1 MIKSQ
6 QGYDVT
12 TTVGMRDLVRNS
24 KILQDY
30 DYVDI
35 EDKKTHEYKGLL
47 ISPQYAD
54 EFRKL
59 LEQKILD
66 KKQKELDEIMQ
77 FSGIADGDTENMTAK
92 EIRAAHATKFSNE

>member
-1 MIKSQ
+1 M
-6 QGYDVT
+6 T

-24 KILQDY
+24 NILQDY

-47 ISPQYAD
+47 ISPRYAD
-54 EFRKL
+54 EIRKL
-59 LEQKILD
+59 LEQKILNE
-66 KKQKELDEIMQ
+66 KQKEIDEIMQ

-92 EIRAAHATKFSNE
+92 EMRAAHAAKFGNA

>member
-1 MIKSQ
+1 M
-6 QGYDVT
+6 T

-24 KILQDY
+24 NILQDY

-47 ISPQYAD
+47 IAPRYAD
-54 EFRKL
+54 EVKKL

-66 KKQKELDEIMQ
+66 EKQKELDEIMK
-77 FSGIADGDTENMTAK
+77 FSGIADDDSENMTAK
-92 EIRAAHATKFSNE
+92 EMRAAHAAKFRNE

>member
-1 MIKSQ
+1 MTI
-6 QGYDVT
+6 
-12 TTVGMRDLVRNS
+12 TVGMRDLVRNS
-24 KILQDY
+24 NILQDY

-47 ISPQYAD
+47 ISPRYAD

-59 LEQKILD
+59 LEQKILE

-77 FSGIADGDTENMTAK
+77 FSGIADGDTGNMTAK
-92 EIRAAHATKFSNE
+92 EMRAAHAAKFSNE